1 MANQFNDFFQMFVIE
16 LKDFIVNARKGRGV
30 QDEQNVVSVLRR
42 QMGKLGYD
50 YLAKRA
56 RQAILAGPLPQFM
69 AVARAHFLC
78 PLALDCCSRD

>member
-1 MANQFNDFFQMFVIE
+1 MFVIE

-56 RQAILAGPLPQFM
+56 WQAIVAGYCRNSWQW
-69 AVARAHFLC
+69 
-78 PLALDCCSRD
+78 LALTPYAETQL